1 MCEAS
6 SVHEGRPLSEK
17 DLADAA
23 DPCRAFKQEPVTTE
37 EWQAIER
44 SAQKYQLPEWAVALI
59 TVALW
64 LGSAP
69 RNIMLRVRSW

>member
-44 SAQKYQLPEWAVALI
+44 SAQKYQLQEWAVALI
-59 TVALW
+59 TVAF
-64 LGSAP
+64 GSAP
-69 RNIMLRVRSW
+69 LPGTSC